1 MRLTKINDYGYVGL
15 IHEDEIITAYMY
27 RYERRIHSDLLDDA
41 FEKLKRYEDAEEQGL
56 LLRLPCKVGDTV
68 YRVSIIG
75 RDLNGKPY
83 YKIKE
88 KSFAFVWLEK
98 LGKTVFLTREEAEAK
113 LKELGENG

>member
-1 MRLTKINDYGYVGL
+1 MTTEEAIKEVIICMPDTEAR
-15 IHEDEIITAYMY
+15 EIAIEALEKVENYK
-27 RYERRIHSDLLDDA
+27 DL
-41 FEKLKRYEDAEEQGL
+41 EEQGL